1 MAANKI
7 TWEDKVGVTPY
18 ETRINQVQDI
28 DMNELKLVVN
38 DNADLFDGLETEVD
52 ANTLDIID
60 LKAQRAY
67 IKNIVNKTA
76 DYTAVIEDYVLV
88 SASVADITI
97 TLPTAVGIAGREI
110 NITKIDST
118 SYNVIVD
125 STSSQLIIG
134 SLTQTI
140 SNQWSNATFVSTGSY
155 WVVK

>member
-140 SNQWSNATFVSTGSY
+140 SKQWSNATFVSTGSY

>member
-1 MAANKI
+1 MAANKV
-7 TWEDKVGVTPY
+7 TYSDKVGVNPK
-18 ETRINQVQDI
+18 ETHINQVWDD

-60 LKAQRAY
+60 IKAQRAY

>member
-1 MAANKI
+1 MAANKV
-7 TWEDKVGVTPY
+7 TYSDKVGVTPK
-18 ETRINQVQDI
+18 ETHINQVWDD

-38 DNADLFDGLETEVD
+38 DNADLFDSLETEVD

-140 SNQWSNATFVSTGSY
+140 SKQWSNATFVSTGSY

>member
-7 TWEDKVGVTPY
+7 VYADKVGVTPK
-18 ETRINQVQDI
+18 ETHINQVWDD
-28 DMNELKLVVN
+28 DMNEIKLKVN
-38 DNADLFDGLETEVD
+38 DNADLFDTLETEVD

-60 LKAQRAY
+60 LKADRAFV
-67 IKNIVNKTA
+67 KNIVSKVA

-97 TLPTAVGIAGREI
+97 TLPTAAGVEGREI

-118 SYNVIVD
+118 SYNIIVD

-140 SNQWSNATFVSTGSY
+140 SNQWSNATFISAGSY

>member
-1 MAANKI
+1 MAASKI
-7 TWEDKVGVTPY
+7 TFDDKVGVNPK
-18 ETRINQVQDI
+18 ETHINQVWDD
-28 DMNELKLVVN
+28 DMNQMKLVVN
-38 DNADLFDGLETEVD
+38 DNADLFDDLEIEVD

-60 LKAQRAY
+60 IKAQRAF

-88 SASVADITI
+88 SASVVDITI

-110 NITKIDST
+110 NITKIDDT
-118 SYNVIVD
+118 AFNIIVD

-134 SLTQTI
+134 SLTQTL
-140 SNQWSNATFVSTGSY
+140 SKQWSNATFVSTGSY

>member
-1 MAANKI
+1 MAASKV
-7 TWEDKVGVTPY
+7 TFSDKVGVNPK
-18 ETRINQVQDI
+18 ETHINQVWDD
-28 DMNELKLVVN
+28 DMNEIKLVVN
-38 DNADLFDGLETEVD
+38 DNADLFDALETEVD

-60 LKAQRAY
+60 IKAQRAF

-88 SASVADITI
+88 SCSVADITI

-118 SYNVIVD
+118 SYDIIVD
-125 STSSQLIIG
+125 STSSQLIMGI
-134 SLTQTI
+134 LTQTI
-140 SNQWSNATFVSTGSY
+140 SDQWSNATFVSTGAY

>member
-1 MAANKI
+1 MAANKV
-7 TWEDKVGVTPY
+7 TYSDKVGVNPK
-18 ETRINQVQDI
+18 ETHINQVWDD

-60 LKAQRAY
+60 LKAQRAF

-125 STSSQLIIG
+125 STS
-134 SLTQTI
+134 
-140 SNQWSNATFVSTGSY
+140 
-155 WVVK
+155 